1 MKQKNI
7 IYFILFLSISA
18 NIFIGGYLI
27 GHNAH
32 SFYKKKPHHDMVFK
46 GMIKELPSES
56 KKTLGTIIKKSKS
69 ESRENRRQIYI
80 ERQRLLELMSEPNL
94 QEEQIKQSLD
104 LIESHSVNNLKIAQ
118 NVLYEVI
125 TNASFEDRLKMVD
138 AIKKRKQRYKHR
150 HKRND
155 G

>member
-1 MKQKNI
+1 MKQKNV
-7 IYFILFLSISA
+7 IYFILFASIA
-18 NIFIGGYLI
+18 TNIFIGGYLI

-46 GMIKELPSES
+46 GMIKELPSDS
-56 KKTLGTIIKKSKS
+56 KRALGTIIKKSKS
-69 ESRENRRQIYI
+69 ESRENRKQIYK
-80 ERQRLLELMSEPNL
+80 ERQRLLVLMSEPTL
-94 QEEQIKQSLD
+94 QADQIKETLD
-104 LIESHSVNNLKIAQ
+104 SIENLSVNNLKIAQ

-138 AIKKRKQRYKHR
+138 AIKKRKQRHKYRHR
-150 HKRND
+150 RHD

>member
-7 IYFILFLSISA
+7 IYFILFVSIAA

-27 GHNAH
+27 GHNAQ
-32 SFYKKKPHHDMVFK
+32 SLYKKNTHHDMVFK
-46 GMIKELPSES
+46 GMIKELPSDS
-56 KKTLGTIIKKSKS
+56 KRTLGTIIKKSKS
-69 ESRENRRQIYI
+69 ESRQNRIQIYK
-80 ERQRLLELMSEPNL
+80 ERQKLLELMSEPTL
-94 QEEQIKQSLD
+94 QEEQVKKSLD
-104 LIESHSVNNLKIAQ
+104 LIENLSVNNLKIAQ

-138 AIKKRKQRYKHR
+138 AIKNRKQRYKHR
-150 HKRND
+150 HKRQD